1 MTRVA
6 ASIHVAI
13 NGNSTM
19 FLTIDLASSDDF
31 GFPT

>member
-6 ASIHVAI
+6 ASIHVVV
-13 NGNSTM
+13 NVNSTM
-19 FLTIDLASSDDF
+19 FLTIDLASSYDF